1 MRRLRNG
8 PASSAVSLAVIAA
21 GLLVTFTATSA
32 ATTHVLLAQTPRL
45 TPPPPC
51 RASAADTAVLAS
63 LRTGTRR
70 SATSVAVLE
79 FDSRVMDTERSH
91 LAPAVTAQLRSRLAE
106 IPGVMVETRGTVER
120 VFNASG
126 GRIDSLQSSL
136 GDELAVVGEVIP
148 QRDRIDITVR
158 VLQAGKD
165 VTRWER
171 VFAYPRTSLRQ
182 VVESVAEAVAEI
194 SQSRVPPPLLGMSS
208 DAYEITVR
216 GDNFLAQHDP
226 VAADSARR
234 NYERAIAADP
244 GAPIPSARA
253 ARARVALLERLGR
266 SDDRAIGEHVLA
278 GMSLAD
284 AALKKDSANAEAWT
298 ARAILLRYRN
308 PANYAG
314 VVAAHE
320 RAIAADPNSA
330 DAHEAYAVTLMRL
343 GRDAAAEQHL
353 RRSLALEAN
362 RASALRALAEYEY
375 YHRRY
380 GPSCA
385 LVNASIGAD
394 SYDPLAYALRARV
407 RMQLNEFRDALS
419 DAETALRLTASPWS
433 SALQFYVTASGTNV
447 DDVRLE
453 ARRVAS
459 VKLQPGRHMTVPEGT
474 YTSLAFEALG
484 DRTRAFEALRRI
496 QPTGVDM
503 TMALRDPRF
512 DQMRSDARFRRL
524 AAADSKTIRADSA
537 STRSGAASRV
547 PGSPS
552 R

>member
-1 MRRLRNG
+1 
-8 PASSAVSLAVIAA
+8 
-21 GLLVTFTATSA
+21 
-32 ATTHVLLAQTPRL
+32 
-45 TPPPPC
+45 
-51 RASAADTAVLAS
+51 
-63 LRTGTRR
+63 
-70 SATSVAVLE
+70 
-79 FDSRVMDTERSH
+79 MDPGRSH

-106 IPGVMVETRGTVER
+106 IPGVAVETRGTVER
-120 VFNASG
+120 VYNASG
-126 GRIDSLQSSL
+126 GRIDSLQSNL
-136 GDELAVVGEVIP
+136 GDQFAVVGEVIP

-158 VLQAGKD
+158 ILQAGKD
-165 VTRWER
+165 GPRWER

-182 VVESVAEAVAEI
+182 VVESVGEAVAEI
-194 SQSRVPPPLLGMSS
+194 SQTRVKAVDLGMSS
-208 DAYEITVR
+208 DAYDIMVR
-216 GDNFLAQHDP
+216 GDYFLAQHD
-226 VAADSARR
+226 VTAADSARR

-244 GAPIPSARA
+244 GAPVPSARA
-253 ARARVALLERLGR
+253 ARARVALLEHLPRL
-266 SDDRAIGEHVLA
+266 DDRVIGEQVLA

-308 PANYAG
+308 PATYAG

-330 DAHEAYAVTLMRL
+330 DAREAYGVTLMRL
-343 GRDAAAEQHL
+343 GRDAAAEQQL
-353 RRSLALEAN
+353 RRALALEAN
-362 RASALRALAEYEY
+362 RASALRALAEFEY

-394 SYDPLAYALRARV
+394 SYDPMAYALRARV
-407 RMQLNEFRDALS
+407 RMQLAEFRDGLS

-433 SALQFYVTASGTNV
+433 SALQFFVTASGTNV

-453 ARRVAS
+453 AKRVAS
-459 VKLQPGRHMTVPEGT
+459 VKLQPGRHMTVAEGT

-503 TMALRDPRF
+503 NMSLRDPRF
-512 DQMRSDARFRRL
+512 DQMRLDARFRRI
-524 AAADSKTIRADSA
+524 AAADTKPARGDSA
-537 STRSGAASRV
+537 STRSGGSSRV
-547 PGSPS
+547 PGSPLK
-552 R
+552 